1 MLGYL
6 TLIFA
11 CQLFGELVVAATGL
25 PLPGPVIGMA
35 ALFLGLMAKGS
46 LPSDLASVGDAL
58 LSNLSLLFIP
68 AGVGIML
75 HGALISRD
83 WLPISAGL
91 VASTLLTVAVTGF
104 LMSRLAPHE
113 EEQPAGASEG
123 ARDE

>member
-35 ALFLGLMAKGS
+35 ALFLGLVAKGS
-46 LPSDLASVGDAL
+46 LPADLAAVGDTL
-58 LSNLSLLFIP
+58 LANLSLLFVP

-75 HGALISRD
+75 HGALLGRD
-83 WLPISAGL
+83 WLPLSAGL
-91 VASTLLTVAVTGF
+91 VTSTILTVAVTGF
-104 LMSRLAPHE
+104 LMSRLARHDADDPSR
-113 EEQPAGASEG
+113 PSEG
-123 ARDE
+123 KSDA